1 MTKQRNTLTK
11 EKIKNAFCQLLI
23 DKGMDALT
31 VSDIS
36 RLADINRGTFYLHYV
51 DKYDLLKKLEDNIIE
66 DLEVILLD
74 EDQLSNTTEP
84 TLFPYQSVY
93 NALTYVKNDF
103 PFIHALASPNGD
115 PMFVTRF
122 KQVLILVFE
131 KKIRS
136 FPNIWQYENTLP
148 SDYAQ
153 EILIS
158 GIMGIIQLW
167 IKKGG
172 EEPIEQIAQIIT
184 KTRHLS
190 ADDIA
195 KNI

>member
-74 EDQLSNTTEP
+74 EDQLSNTTCLLY
-84 TLFPYQSVY
+84 T
-93 NALTYVKNDF
+93 
-103 PFIHALASPNGD
+103 SPSPRD
-115 PMFVTRF
+115 
-122 KQVLILVFE
+122 
-131 KKIRS
+131 S
-136 FPNIWQYENTLP
+136 
-148 SDYAQ
+148 
-153 EILIS
+153 
-158 GIMGIIQLW
+158 
-167 IKKGG
+167 
-172 EEPIEQIAQIIT
+172 
-184 KTRHLS
+184 
-190 ADDIA
+190 
-195 KNI
+195 